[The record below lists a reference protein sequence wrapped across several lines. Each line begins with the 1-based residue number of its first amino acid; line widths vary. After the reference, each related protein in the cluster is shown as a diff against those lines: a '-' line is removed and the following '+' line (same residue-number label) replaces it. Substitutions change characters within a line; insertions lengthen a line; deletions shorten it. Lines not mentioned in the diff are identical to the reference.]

1 MAQNVG
7 QRHLPDTE
15 NVRKC
20 YAVESAMFLAKHT
33 LIVCDNQN
41 IFKPEHEDLTNR
53 IREVAINIYLNAYHA
68 NKTKLNKAHW
78 KDREPLQIEAI
89 RLCNELIGLINLAAI
104 TFHLRRKK
112 KDYWV
117 NLAVKTKDL
126 LVNWHSA
133 NANSKQISL

>member
-33 LIVCDNQN
+33 LIVCDNPN

-68 NKTKLNKAHW
+68 NKTKLNIHITAK
-78 KDREPLQIEAI
+78 EYVIPLSNFSFEK
-89 RLCNELIGLINLAAI
+89 
-104 TFHLRRKK
+104 H
-112 KDYWV
+112 
-117 NLAVKTKDL
+117 DL
-126 LVNWHSA
+126 
-133 NANSKQISL
+133 